1 MLYLSNIS
9 TYICPPLKIGGI
21 ASLSFKINLMSKLH
35 FTTKSAHEA
44 TVQRNWYYK
53 ENCMKIK

>member
-53 ENCMKIK
+53 EN